1 MISGGANRGA
11 YEAGAIHGLSNLL
24 NGTDAYYDV
33 VTGVSTGSL
42 NTAAL
47 SMWAPNQAKPMA
59 GLLISGDLSPEIL
72 SSRSGPVVYWRDS
85 IINLE
90 CPIPHLS

>member
-1 MISGGANRGA
+1 MSGGANRGA

-24 NGTDAYYDV
+24 NGKDAYYDV

-42 NTAAL
+42 KKDGL

-59 GLLISGDLSPEIL
+59 DWLINFWRSFTGDI
-72 SSRSGPVVYWRDS
+72 VF
-85 IINLE
+85 
-90 CPIPHLS
+90 